1 MKLTLIA
8 AMFASSLAVAG
19 ASVAEDVQPTLSL
32 HGVVETVD
40 ASAGTVRIAGH
51 DLTGPFS
58 IVSYLFP
65 GLEVDALYVETAGQK
80 RLTWVTEEETLF
92 GS

>member
-1 MKLTLIA
+1 MKTTLIA
-8 AMFASSLAVAG
+8 AMLVSVLAAAG
-19 ASVAEDVQPTLSL
+19 AAVAEDVQPTLSL
-32 HGVVETVD
+32 HGVVEAVD

-65 GLEVDALYVETAGQK
+65 GLEVDALYVESDGQK